1 MATHCLVNG
10 YRTGADVQALLVNLC
25 AYLGHVD
32 LSGTQKYLTM
42 TPDLRQQ
49 ASARFARYA
58 LGGSHE

>member
-1 MATHCLVNG
+1 
-10 YRTGADVQALLVNLC
+10 LLVNLST
-25 AYLGHVD
+25 YLGHVD

>member
-1 MATHCLVNG
+1 
-10 YRTGADVQALLVNLC
+10 VQALLVNLSV
-25 AYLGHVD
+25 YLGHVG